1 MVLGRITTPRVK
13 IGVFGIG
20 LHAYW
25 DQFPGLK
32 ERLEGFQRH
41 VEQRLRSLG
50 ADVISAGLVDTAMD
64 RKREIKMWFRVY
76 RGIVLCRPLN
86 LDRVV

>member
-1 MVLGRITTPRVK
+1 VVLERITTPQVK

-32 ERLEGFQRH
+32 ERLEGYQRR
-41 VEQRLRSLG
+41 VEERLRETIGASMRVSLLAPG
-50 ADVISAGLVDTAMD
+50 FGPRSEGGKLARVDD
-64 RKREIKMWFRVY
+64 RRQ
-76 RGIVLCRPLN
+76 LA
-86 LDRVV
+86 